1 MTHALAP
8 FIRLAAVCCAVAT
21 LSAASAPAD
30 DTKPAP
36 APPPADQPD
45 KPAPPDN
52 PDQPRQPFPHITIDF
67 KNKIVDLDAKVIL
80 RQGDWI
86 ELLGCSPNTREHESI
101 VTVAAKPSHV
111 HGALLVIGLKPG
123 APISWKWVGKEATMI
138 PPTGARVAV
147 SFVYEKDGKTI
158 EVPAHK
164 WVINKEKKATL
175 PDNVWLFTG
184 SKIVESEGHRY
195 YKADVEGNVI
205 SVVNFGDEV
214 LGLPTKVTNEND
226 NGNMGINT
234 NLIPP
239 IGTQVK
245 LRLRPAKPLEK
256 KDADANGKTEPK
268 PGE

>member
-1 MTHALAP
+1 MTHAWPWTRRVTAMTLT
-8 FIRLAAVCCAVAT
+8 AATFTAVMACNVP
-21 LSAASAPAD
+21 AAAD
-30 DTKPAP
+30 DDKP
-36 APPPADQPD
+36 APPPAEQPD
-45 KPAPPDN
+45 K
-52 PDQPRQPFPHITIDF
+52 PDQPRQPFPHIQVDL
-67 KNKIVDLDAKVIL
+67 KNRVVDLDAKVIL

-123 APISWKWVGKEATMI
+123 APISWKWVGKEAHMI

-147 SFVYEKDGKTI
+147 SFVYEKDGKTV
-158 EVPAHK
+158 EVPAHQ
-164 WVINKEKKATL
+164 WVLNKEKKQTL

-184 SKIVESEGHRY
+184 SKVVESEGQRY
-195 YKADVEGNVI
+195 YKADVEGNII

-214 LGLPTKVTNEND
+214 LGLPTNVTSED
-226 NGNMGINT
+226 DHGNLGINT

-245 LRLRPAKPLEK
+245 MRLKPAKPVEK
-256 KDADANGKTEPK
+256 KDGDAKGKDDSK
-268 PGE
+268 AGE